1 MIRRFLS
8 SFVMVTALLVAMPA
22 QALAVTVAADCGGG
36 GSFSTYGT
44 ADNWQDHV
52 HDGILAHYWYYGR
65 QSKTHGW
72 GYEVGYETGTVNG
85 PNLWNAGARC
95 IT

>member
-1 MIRRFLS
+1 MKRRLIGL
-8 SFVMVTALLVAMPA
+8 VMAAILLLTLPTL
-22 QALAVTVAADCGGG
+22 ALAANVSANCGSAG

-44 ADNWQDHV
+44 ADNWQDHG
-52 HDGILAHYWYYGR
+52 HDGVIWHTWYYGR

-85 PNLWNAGARC
+85 PNLFNAGARC